1 MRKAASSQPTA
12 PASVTLQIPHEPP
25 SVTVAEIER
34 AHAVLTALEVENR
47 KLCAEH
53 ALLLKVARLAA
64 MHSAELAVS
73 LKDLP
78 GGDDVAQKVLIS
90 TAHTFKLSAAEAA
103 WVEKHVT
110 LPAIALLA
118 QMKEQGQP

>member
-12 PASVTLQIPHEPP
+12 PATMQPARDSVSP
-25 SVTVAEIER
+25 TVAEIDR

-47 KLCAEH
+47 KLRAEH

-78 GGDDVAQKVLIS
+78 GGNDLARKVLDS
-90 TAHTFKLSAAEAA
+90 TADVVKLSAAETA
-103 WVEKHVT
+103 WIEKHVT
-110 LPAIALLA
+110 LPAVALLA